1 MHFQVRNRL
10 TLRHHYG
17 DVVIVPLFTKQK
29 SKLHLLLTNSD
40 QATAHGG
47 QVLVDA
53 LCRRFDLWKRIHQEP
68 SLEHRKRTGAGFAP
82 VANLAQLLFT
92 FTSGGTSLADAE
104 RLGQDRV
111 LLDLVG
117 LDKGA
122 DQTTLGEWLR
132 AQTPESVRA
141 LHRINAQLVDWA
153 SQQAKPGRWLHG
165 GEVELFFDDTQIEVE
180 GHQFEGARINYD
192 GNRALGW
199 QTLWYGPWLLDGI
212 LDGAGDVSEHLPI
225 LLQEHQHRWEG
236 RSSYFYADSGSS
248 AGKYLNRIEAA
259 GLRRWSLSYNK
270 WTDKLDQLAGEL
282 PASQWSALPPSDQ
295 PQEQY
300 AWLRHQPGECRQAQT
315 FAAVRWKRDGDLLW
329 RFAYRACQRTDK
341 DTPRSTFERHR
352 LKGAKEQAFSEVLSG
367 LDLHHPPCKE
377 LIANQ
382 AFYAIGMLAYNVLV
396 SLKVLDLPEEAQ
408 SWRIQTLI
416 RYLLTVPVSV
426 SMHARYEVARICIPA
441 GWLRWW
447 RLFVDQW
454 VPKRKPG
461 RPLVE
466 EVDSA

>member
-1 MHFQVRNRL
+1 MAA
-10 TLRHHYG
+10 
-17 DVVIVPLFTKQK
+17 ITKRK
-29 SKLHLLLTNSD
+29 TKLHIQLTNSN

-53 LCRRFDLWKRIHQEP
+53 LCRRFGLWKRIHEEP
-68 SLEHRKRTGAGFAP
+68 SLDPRKRTGAGFSP

-92 FTSGGTSLADAE
+92 LTSGGASLADAE
-104 RLGQDRV
+104 RLAQDRV
-111 LLDLVG
+111 LMQLLG

-132 AQTPESVRA
+132 SQTKESVLT
-141 LHRINAQLVDWA
+141 LHRINADWVDWA

-180 GHQFEGARINYD
+180 GHKFEGARINYE

-212 LDGAGDVSEHLPI
+212 LDGAGDVSEHLPV
-225 LLQEHQHRWEG
+225 LLDEHQHRWQG
-236 RSSYFYADSGSS
+236 RASYLYADSGSS
-248 AGKYLNRIEAA
+248 AGKYLNRIERADFT
-259 GLRRWSLSYNK
+259 RWSISYNK
-270 WTDKLDQLAGEL
+270 WTDKLDRLASQLPER
-282 PASQWSALPPSDQ
+282 QWSALPSADQ

-300 AWLRHQPGECRQAQT
+300 AWVKHQPGECQQAQK
-315 FAAVRWKRDGDLLW
+315 FATVRWKQDGDLMW
-329 RFAYRACQRTDK
+329 RYAYRVCQAGDQ
-341 DTPRSTFERHR
+341 DSPQAVFERHR
-352 LKGAKEQAFSEVLSG
+352 LKGAKEQGFSEVLSG
-367 LDLHHPPCKE
+367 LDLHHPPCKD
-377 LIANQ
+377 LMANQ
-382 AFYAIGMLAYNVLV
+382 AFYAIAMLAYNILT
-396 SLKVLDLPEEAQ
+396 SLKVLDLPDDAQ
-408 SWRIQTLI
+408 GWRIRTII

-426 SMHARYEVARICIPA
+426 STHARYDVARICIPA

-461 RPLVE
+461 RPVTE
-466 EVDSA
+466 AVDSA